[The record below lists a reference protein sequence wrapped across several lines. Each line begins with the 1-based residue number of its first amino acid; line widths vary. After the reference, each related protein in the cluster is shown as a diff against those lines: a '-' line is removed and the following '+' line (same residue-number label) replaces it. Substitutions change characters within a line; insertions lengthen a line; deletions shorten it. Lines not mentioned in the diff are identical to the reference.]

1 MNLKQQ
7 IQAFVSQHQ
16 TTGWIMLLMVGGL
29 ILQGILFVILA
40 AVTGVSEAC
49 PPGPVG
55 GDAPLYCRIVQQLVL
70 PPGGKAFLFQP
81 WSVITYPFFVA
92 RFEILRILFDGII
105 IWAFGR
111 IHQQIMGD
119 ARTRRLSILTIPI
132 TAIIT
137 VIICSLFTPLQ
148 MGPPVYGVTVLMITL
163 MVSAITLVPD
173 FSIQLLL
180 FGRVKIIW
188 IGLVLLVLSLV
199 SAGPTAEGVAVTIAA
214 AVGFFH
220 VYLLR
225 KGTDLTEI
233 IWSYYQDREPKPRMK
248 VKYGGTKTN
257 TEKGQGKRSSKK
269 GHKVPQEVIDGILD
283 KISAKGYDSLS
294 REEKEILFT
303 ASSQSDDEKSY

>member
-1 MNLKQQ
+1 MNLKQR

-16 TTGWIMLLMVGGL
+16 TTGWIVLLMLGGL
-29 ILQGILFVILA
+29 LLQGILFIVLA
-40 AVTGVSEAC
+40 AVTGSSEAC
-49 PPGPVG
+49 PPGQIG
-55 GDAPLYCRIVQQLVL
+55 ENAPLYCRIIQQLVL
-70 PPGGKAFLFQP
+70 PPGGKTFLFQP

-92 RFEILRILFDGII
+92 KFEILRVLFDGII

-119 ARTRRLSILTIPI
+119 SRTRRLSILTVPV

-137 VIICSLFTPLQ
+137 VIICSLIPAMQ
-148 MGPPVYGVTVLMITL
+148 AGPPVYGVTVLMITL

-188 IGLVLLVLSLV
+188 VGLVLLALSLV
-199 SAGPTAEGVAVTIAA
+199 SAGPTAEGI
-214 AVGFFH
+214 AVGVAAIVGFVH

-248 VKYGGTKTN
+248 VKYGTKSN
-257 TEKGQGKRSSKK
+257 ADSEQGKRALKK
-269 GHKVPQEVIDGILD
+269 DHKVPQEVIDGILD

-303 ASSQSDDEKSY
+303 ASSQSDDEKSF